1 MRMSEV
7 SEASRRRDAVEYQ
20 MKIVRLISFLV
31 AFTLAGCGSDE
42 IGRVEVSGE
51 VTLGGNPVKSG
62 RVNFIPKGDTKG
74 PASGG
79 EIVGGTFVITQ
90 SRGPLPGEYL
100 VRVQMAP
107 TEAADSSADL
117 KRKKSTRPPTKEEI
131 LSGTQEV
138 VADDEEAADGSDVDP
153 MQPGEDAGDSSV
165 PEFHVTV
172 TADGPNTFTLA
183 IKED

>member
-1 MRMSEV
+1 MILPEMEQP
-7 SEASRRRDAVEYQ
+7 A
-20 MKIVRLISFLV
+20 
-31 AFTLAGCGSDE
+31 
-42 IGRVEVSGE
+42 
-51 VTLGGNPVKSG
+51 
-62 RVNFIPKGDTKG
+62 FIPEGDTKG

-183 IKED
+183 IEED

>member
-1 MRMSEV
+1 MGSKMCDRGAAE
-7 SEASRRRDAVEYQ
+7 
-20 MKIVRLISFLV
+20 VRLNIVHTIIFLV

-42 IGRVEVSGE
+42 FGRVEVSGE

-62 RVNFIPKGDTKG
+62 RVNFIPEGDTKG

-79 EIVGGTFVITQ
+79 EIVGGTFVISQ

-100 VRVQMAP
+100 VRVQMTP
-107 TEAADSSADL
+107 TEAADS
-117 KRKKSTRPPTKEEI
+117 KPKKSTRPPTKEEI

-183 IKED
+183 IEED